1 MSKVTRFEDLIVWQK
16 ARSIA
21 VSVYSITDNG
31 QFASDYIL
39 KNQMRRASIS
49 ISSNIA
55 EGFERNGN
63 KEFVQF
69 LSIAKSSAGELR
81 SQLYLA
87 LDLQFI
93 KEREFNALL
102 NDVVEISKMISGLLE
117 YLKNNELKGSK
128 FMVPETIYQVQSNSE
143 NENQ

>member
-128 FMVPETIYQVQSNSE
+128 FMESETNYQVQSNSE

>member
-128 FMVPETIYQVQSNSE
+128 FMESETNYQVQSNSG